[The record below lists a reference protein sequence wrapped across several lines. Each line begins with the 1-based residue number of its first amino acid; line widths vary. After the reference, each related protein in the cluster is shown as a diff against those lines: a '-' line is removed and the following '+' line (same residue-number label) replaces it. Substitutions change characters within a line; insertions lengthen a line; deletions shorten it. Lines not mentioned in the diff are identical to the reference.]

1 MDVHLDPGG
10 EDGLVVEDSVAQV
23 GQVQVVVL
31 DPRPH
36 TKPWLQAARPGLQKS
51 RLGEEKKVGQG
62 GGERGIFGENQ
73 TESCFIFIYKK
84 AQTGGVGEG
93 LKRKRYLDEWD
104 FTYHHSF
111 QN

>member
-10 EDGLVVEDSVAQV
+10 EDGLVVEDGVAQV
-23 GQVQVVVL
+23 AQVQVVVL

-36 TKPWLQAARPGLQKS
+36 TKPWLQTARPGLQKS

-84 AQTGGVGEG
+84 AQTRGGRGGVE
-93 LKRKRYLDEWD
+93 EEAI
-104 FTYHHSF
+104 S
-111 QN
+111 